1 MSLIILIMFSKLTPR
16 ALSFIAMSL
25 TRGSRLLPVVITCT
39 QTFVNAQ
46 MSLNMAHSIL
56 HSVTLVLPISL
67 SQKTFWMAS
76 SAAFSS
82 SVMSISSIMLQAVS
96 KGTGAARE
104 VVEEKERGG
113 EVVVEHVE
121 ERVLHA
127 WPSEPVS
134 VRTVRP
140 VSDCVRPSSLSKLTD
155 VSISVPTLRRVAAVR
170 RACLGR
176 DLEDSRRCK
185 A

>member
-1 MSLIILIMFSKLTPR
+1 M
-16 ALSFIAMSL
+16 
-25 TRGSRLLPVVITCT
+25 
-39 QTFVNAQ
+39 
-46 MSLNMAHSIL
+46 
-56 HSVTLVLPISL
+56 
-67 SQKTFWMAS
+67 
-76 SAAFSS
+76 
-82 SVMSISSIMLQAVS
+82 
-96 KGTGAARE
+96 
-104 VVEEKERGG
+104 
-113 EVVVEHVE
+113 EHVE

-140 VSDCVRPSSLSKLTD
+140 VYDSAL

-185 A
+185 ARPPVTSLVPGAFWNVTERPWDSDQYVTVSVRRCPPVRSRTADLTATSNVQH